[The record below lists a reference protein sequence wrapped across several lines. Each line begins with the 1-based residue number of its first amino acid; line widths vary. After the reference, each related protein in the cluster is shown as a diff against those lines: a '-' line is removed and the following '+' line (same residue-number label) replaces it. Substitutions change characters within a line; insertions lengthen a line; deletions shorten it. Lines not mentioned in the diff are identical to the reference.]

1 MRDRRPVPATG
12 LFRFAGANHPWLAQT
27 LVWQPLRRTLRCL
40 GGRSRVLTRQTDAD
54 LMESGGI
61 QVSELANGAVLI
73 VEPMGDVQSAAVS
86 ILTPAGSIY
95 EPPGCN
101 GAAAV
106 LAEMLL
112 RGAGERDSRALAGAL
127 DTLGVQRSESV
138 GWNFL
143 TLSAALV
150 ADKLDAALRIYAD
163 VVLRPH
169 LPASEVEPARAGIEQ
184 DLRAMEDEPQ
194 RKALTELRR
203 RCYDAPWGLPPEGTL
218 TDLPR
223 VTHAVLREHF
233 RCCFRPNGTIVAIAG
248 NVDPAAVQR
257 LVEELL
263 ADWPAGTAPAV
274 ERVPHGA
281 SMDHL
286 PDDSAQ
292 TQIGIALPAVP
303 YADPDYYA
311 AWAVAGVLG
320 GGSSARLFTEVR
332 ERRGLCYSVYAT
344 HNTLLTEGRLL
355 IYAGTTAERAQETLD
370 VILHELRR
378 LPEGIGDD
386 ELERCKARA
395 KSALVMQQESTSA
408 RAGAIAR
415 DWFHLGRIVTLE
427 EIHARINELT
437 VERLLDYL
445 HAHPPSD
452 PTILTMG
459 REPLLYREQ

>member
-1 MRDRRPVPATG
+1 MLLSPQRHDRRDRRQRLSRGRAAACRGTAGG
-12 LFRFAGANHPWLAQT
+12 LA
-27 LVWQPLRRTLRCL
+27 RRD
-40 GGRSRVLTRQTDAD
+40 RSR
-54 LMESGGI
+54 GG
-61 QVSELANGAVLI
+61 
-73 VEPMGDVQSAAVS
+73 
-86 ILTPAGSIY
+86 
-95 EPPGCN
+95 
-101 GAAAV
+101 
-106 LAEMLL
+106 
-112 RGAGERDSRALAGAL
+112 
-127 DTLGVQRSESV
+127 
-138 GWNFL
+138 
-143 TLSAALV
+143 
-150 ADKLDAALRIYAD
+150 
-163 VVLRPH
+163 
-169 LPASEVEPARAGIEQ
+169 
-184 DLRAMEDEPQ
+184 
-194 RKALTELRR
+194 
-203 RCYDAPWGLPPEGTL
+203 
-218 TDLPR
+218 
-223 VTHAVLREHF
+223 
-233 RCCFRPNGTIVAIAG
+233 
-248 NVDPAAVQR
+248 
-257 LVEELL
+257 
-263 ADWPAGTAPAV
+263 AGTARCVDGPSAG
-274 ERVPHGA
+274 RFG
-281 SMDHL
+281 
-286 PDDSAQ
+286 PDADRHCA
-292 TQIGIALPAVP
+292 APAVP

-459 REPLLYREQ
+459 REPLSYREQ